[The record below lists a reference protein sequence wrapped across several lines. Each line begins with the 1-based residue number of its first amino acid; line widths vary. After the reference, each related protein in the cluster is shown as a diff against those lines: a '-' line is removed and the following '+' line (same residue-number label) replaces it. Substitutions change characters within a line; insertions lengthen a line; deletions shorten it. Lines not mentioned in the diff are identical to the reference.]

1 MKRTDLALEAREV
14 IKGEGELAGVVLEKE
29 KREGNGIQIS
39 TLRIVDDNGSNAM
52 GKEKGTYVTI
62 EMEPKCGEDA
72 SEELRYQLN
81 KMLGDVTD
89 KKILVLG
96 LGNREI
102 TPDALGPWVVDLLQ
116 VTHPII
122 EIYGKEWKK
131 KKGWKDTF
139 ALAPGVLAQT
149 GMEAGEIVKA
159 LCKEMQ
165 LDLILVVDALAAR
178 SVSRLNCTIQL
189 TNTGISPGSGVGN
202 NRKEITK
209 RTMGVD
215 VIAIGVPTVV
225 DAETI
230 VEEYVE
236 EGFYKMGLGEKD
248 MEICLREMRGGKMKG
263 LFMASKSIDED
274 VQRMSKIIGDALN
287 RFILDL
293 PEKRKHI

>member
-29 KREGNGIQIS
+29 QREDSAIEIS
-39 TLRIVDDNGSNAM
+39 TVRILDEHGSKAM
-52 GKEKGTYVTI
+52 GKAEGTYVT
-62 EMEPKCGEDA
+62 MEIKEKDCA
-72 SEELRYQLN
+72 TVSRELILQL
-81 KMLGDVTD
+81 KKLLGDVSD
-89 KKILVLG
+89 KKILVVG

-116 VTHPII
+116 VTHPIK
-122 EIYGKEWKK
+122 EMYGEEWMLKR
-131 KKGWKDTF
+131 GWKDTC

-149 GMEAGEIVKA
+149 GMEAGEIIKA
-159 LCKEMQ
+159 LRLAMQ

-178 SVSRLNCTIQL
+178 SVNRLNCTIQL

-215 VIAIGVPTVV
+215 VLAIGVPTVV

-236 EGFYKMGLGEKD
+236 EGFLKMGLGEKD
-248 MEICLREMRGGKMKG
+248 IEVCLNEMRGGRMKG
-263 LFMASKSIDED
+263 LFMASKNVDEE

-287 RFILDL
+287 GFVLDL
-293 PEKRKHI
+293 STQ

>member
-1 MKRTDLALEAREV
+1 
-14 IKGEGELAGVVLEKE
+14 
-29 KREGNGIQIS
+29 
-39 TLRIVDDNGSNAM
+39 
-52 GKEKGTYVTI
+52 
-62 EMEPKCGEDA
+62 
-72 SEELRYQLN
+72 
-81 KMLGDVTD
+81 
-89 KKILVLG
+89 
-96 LGNREI
+96 
-102 TPDALGPWVVDLLQ
+102 VVDLLQ

-122 EIYGKEWKK
+122 EIYGKEWKE